1 MDLNTLKELSSEIN
15 FLEIVELKEHS
26 KASELY
32 ISIKFKYQDGEIWEG
47 WIPYRY
53 RRAGIDIETPQE
65 LLTYLIKIYPFFKKE
80 KRVEWY
86 RKELQE
92 WKADHNDKSVTKP
105 YFDAMAKGNWACRK
119 CVDKITKSSN
129 NARRIQDI
137 KEMGYLMATNT
148 KMYCFSCKI
157 NTTHDLLIPIDK
169 AEPTGYETWSPN
181 LRKRILK
188 VLNFY
193 DAYEDR
199 IVSKSTHMIPDHKFP
214 EIRWDENT
222 KEINPDDMSDQEIK
236 DKFQLLTNQR
246 NLQKREVCRQCYQT
260 DIRGKPFGINYFY
273 EGDEN
278 WSPEVKSVGKEAEK
292 GCVGCGWYD
301 LKKWREGLNSFLL
314 DS

>member
-1 MDLNTLKELSSEIN
+1 MNLNRLKELVEEIA
-15 FLEIVELKEHS
+15 FLEVRELKEHS

-32 ISIKFKYQDGEIWEG
+32 VSIKFKYSDNDTWEG

-53 RRAGIDIETPQE
+53 RRAGIDIETPQA
-65 LLTYLIKIYPFFKKE
+65 LITYLKEIYPFFEKK
-80 KRVEWY
+80 KRDEWY
-86 RKELQE
+86 CSEQQDWEKN
-92 WKADHNDKSVTKP
+92 HHDKSVTKP
-105 YFDAMAKGNWACRK
+105 YFDAMAKGNWSCRR

-137 KEMGYLMATNT
+137 KEMGYLMVTDT
-148 KMYCFSCKI
+148 KRYCSSCETK
-157 NTTHDLLIPIDK
+157 TTHDLLIPIDK

-214 EIRWDENT
+214 EIRWDKET
-222 KEINPDDMSDQEIK
+222 KESNPDSMSEQEIK
-236 DKFQLLTNQR
+236 NKFQLLTNQR

-260 DIRGKPFGINYFY
+260 GIRGKLFGINYFY

-278 WSPEVKSVGKEAEK
+278 WSSKVKRMGKEAEE
-292 GCVGCGWYD
+292 GCIGCGWYD
-301 LKKWREGLNSFLL
+301 IQKWREGLNLL
-314 DS
+314 LQK